1 MAQKTD
7 PKTRILTLA
16 KVMIALAWTDGKIT
30 HEEKECLKDLLFHIP
45 NEGLE
50 AGIQLTAQ
58 EWAMLDMYMD
68 SPVGDAERARLVA
81 DLQDAIRSP
90 EDRQIVIAYLTQMVK
105 ADGDISPEEQKALD
119 KIENAV
125 DDSGASFMD
134 SLRSLF
140 KGSMSRR
147 SAAVTGAPNR
157 EEYFNEFLNNK
168 VYFELKQQ
176 LAAKGETLDIPDEEL
191 RRMGLAGGLMTRI
204 IKVDQAVTKA
214 EIDTMVDAIQR
225 YWETERETAVFIA
238 HVALS
243 SLDQTYDYYR
253 MTRQFGEMTSREER
267 IGFLNVLF
275 QVAAADGQATINE
288 IEEIRL
294 IARGINLSHQDFIAA
309 KLTLPRDRREE

>member
-1 MAQKTD
+1 MAQQTD
-7 PKTRILTLA
+7 PKARILTLA
-16 KVMIALAWTDGKIT
+16 KVMIALAWTDGEIT
-30 HEEKECLKDLLFHIP
+30 YEEKECLKDLLFHIP

-58 EWAMLDMYMD
+58 EWAMLDIYMD

-81 DLQDAIRSP
+81 DLQDAIRNS
-90 EDRQIVIAYLTQMVK
+90 EDKQIVIAYLTQIVK

-125 DDSGASFMD
+125 DDSGTGFMD

-140 KGSMSRR
+140 GGSMSRR
-147 SAAVTGAPNR
+147 SAAVADAPNR

-176 LAAKGETLDIPDEEL
+176 LAAKGKTLDIPDEEL

-204 IKVDQAVTKA
+204 IKVDQAVTEA

-225 YWETERETAVFIA
+225 YWEIDRDTAVFIA
-238 HVALS
+238 RAALS

-253 MTRQFGEMTSREER
+253 MTRQFGEMTSRDER
-267 IGFLNVLF
+267 LGFLKVLF
-275 QVAAADGQATINE
+275 QIAAADGKATINE